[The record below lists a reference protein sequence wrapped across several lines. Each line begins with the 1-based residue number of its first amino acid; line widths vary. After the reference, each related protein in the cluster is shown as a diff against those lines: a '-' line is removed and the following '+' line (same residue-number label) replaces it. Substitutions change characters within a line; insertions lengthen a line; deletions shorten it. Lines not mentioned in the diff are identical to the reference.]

1 MPKCPCGVL
10 YAVLGFCPKDLSSR
24 KRTKFL
30 AAMFANIINDSHH
43 DAQFIY
49 QDSKLLVSVASLV
62 RNKKFSQT
70 LKKNCTLTNQEKVTK
85 LKGS

>member
-1 MPKCPCGVL
+1 MAQVYLFQWTDLQFPYLCIESVKRVHCACVPKCPCGVL

-43 DAQFIY
+43 DAC
-49 QDSKLLVSVASLV
+49 SLYIGTV
-62 RNKKFSQT
+62 NS
-70 LKKNCTLTNQEKVTK
+70 
-85 LKGS
+85 

>member
-1 MPKCPCGVL
+1 MAQVYLFQWTDLQFPCLCIESVKRVHCACVPKCPCGVL

-43 DAQFIY
+43 DVQFIY
-49 QDSKLLVSVASLV
+49 I
-62 RNKKFSQT
+62 R
-70 LKKNCTLTNQEKVTK
+70 KVNF
-85 LKGS
+85 